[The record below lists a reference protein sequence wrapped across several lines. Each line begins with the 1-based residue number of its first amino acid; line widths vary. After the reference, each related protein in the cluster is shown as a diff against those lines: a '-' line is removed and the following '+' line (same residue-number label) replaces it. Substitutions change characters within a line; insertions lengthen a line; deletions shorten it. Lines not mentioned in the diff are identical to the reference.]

1 MMYLWMK
8 LLHILG
14 VVMFVGN
21 ITTGVFWHWHA
32 ERTRN
37 PRLLAHA
44 MEGVIASDRYFTVP
58 GVVVI
63 VATGIAAAI
72 NAHFP
77 LLGTPWILLGLI
89 LLGISGLVFMFR
101 LGPLQRK
108 MRAFA
113 QAGAA
118 SGSFDFDAYS
128 RLARQWKVWGAVATL
143 APLVALGFM
152 VLKPAL

>member
-1 MMYLWMK
+1 MYLWMK

-44 MEGVIASDRYFTVP
+44 MDGVIQSDRFFTVP
-58 GVVVI
+58 GVVLI
-63 VATGIAAAI
+63 IATGVVAAI
-72 NAHFP
+72 HAGFP
-77 LLGTPWILLGLI
+77 LLGTPWILWALI
-89 LLGISGLVFMFR
+89 LLSVSGLVFMFR
-101 LGPLQRK
+101 LAPLQRK
-108 MRAFA
+108 LRDFA

-128 RLARQWKVWGAVATL
+128 RLAMQWKVWGMVATL
-143 APLVALGFM
+143 APLLALGVM

>member
-1 MMYLWMK
+1 MYLWMK

-21 ITTGVFWHWHA
+21 ITTGVFWHAHA

-44 MEGVIASDRYFTVP
+44 MDGVIRSDRWFTMP

-63 VATGIAAAI
+63 IATGVVAAI
-72 NAHFP
+72 NGNLP
-77 LLGTPWILLGLI
+77 ILGTGWILWGLI
-89 LLGISGLVFMFR
+89 LLGVSGLVFMFR
-101 LGPLQRK
+101 LAPLQRK
-108 MRAFA
+108 LRDFA

-128 RLARQWKVWGAVATL
+128 RIAMQWKVWGTVATL
-143 APLVALGFM
+143 APLLALVVM
-152 VLKPAL
+152 VLKPVL